1 MASGYN
7 TRNLS
12 PCSDS
17 LSLRLRLFALTSPR
31 TLSRRFMMQKVRNQ
45 AFPCGHSPLPACRHT
60 ISGSLN
66 SPHRGSFHLSLAVL
80 VHYRSTG
87 SIQAYGM
94 VPADSGR
101 IARVP
106 PYLGCPLGQSPVSAT
121 GLSPSMARLSRRLAY
136 RELVLI
142 AVPLPRQSLL
152 WRFGLLRFR
161 SPLLAES
168 HLLSFPRGTEM
179 FHFPRFAPLHL

>member
-1 MASGYN
+1 
-7 TRNLS
+7 
-12 PCSDS
+12 
-17 LSLRLRLFALTSPR
+17 
-31 TLSRRFMMQKVRNQ
+31 MMQKVRNQ

-106 PYLGCPLGQSPVSAT
+106 PYLGCPLSQDQISPT
-121 GLSPSMARLSRRLAY
+121 RLSRALARLPSLFGYPFSVLPRPRNPGITHVSPVWANFSGFARHYY
-136 RELVLI
+136 RNRVFFLFLQVLRCFTSLGSL
-142 AVPLPRQSLL
+142 PLPYGFRQ
-152 WRFGLLRFR
+152 G
-161 SPLLAES
+161 
-168 HLLSFPRGTEM
+168 
-179 FHFPRFAPLHL
+179 